1 MSDLDQIN
9 DHLRAAGLNPVV
21 IDEHFDFE
29 SLVPPTET
37 NEQFLQR
44 IMTVGCPTG
53 ALIQA
58 FVIEGLIT
66 YCYEV
71 KASEGEWDNGLI
83 NSAAWRRTGDWLLTE
98 LKKKYR

>member
-9 DHLRAAGLNPVV
+9 DHLRATELNPVV
-21 IDEHFDFE
+21 IDEHLTLTP
-29 SLVPPTET
+29 SSPPTET
-37 NEQFLQR
+37 NKQFMQR

-58 FVIEGLIT
+58 FVIEGLIA

-71 KASEGEWDNGLI
+71 KASEGERDNGLI

-98 LKKKYR
+98 LEKRYR